1 MNPHANDK
9 LCAICHKN
17 VPVFYAVAGPDPSDV
32 KHGVGICLECG
43 YKMHNPGILSMM
55 KVMHITPEDL
65 PNLQQAVNAMGTLG
79 EDVDLGMLQS
89 MGIRMEN
96 TEEAMQL
103 VNEGLADGMD
113 IKEVLSDLVDK
124 NLIQE
129 MNLPWQ
135 DDKKE
140 EASDQRADDA
150 VASTESARSEDDTD
164 ISFHDDDKI
173 LSFDDHIAPIPLD
186 AYEHWEEDADDSD
199 DSDDADDVDDA
210 DDQDEADID
219 VDEAGDHEEDDSPFS
234 GRDDDDDDDD
244 ESEDEDDPLDEWALK
259 ILDDDDDDQ
268 DEDGR
273 EDGPHIHARRLPPW
287 FGELIDKD
295 SFEDSEEDP
304 LTFIREHFGRRPERP
319 RKRHKK
325 PSLSAFE
332 NIDFKDPGAFDSFLD
347 EVTGVDETGKSV
359 KKKQE
364 PRDRSSRLFPSDAE
378 LQLTFEEEPSDETDD
393 MLGAPRIIVLG
404 DTDKALPQYVQD
416 EMKKIIS
423 SIRHS
428 MVAHPDL
435 PQNEWMKFLRKIL
448 STSFPGVPIEV
459 SMETMSLGEDG
470 KLHQDASAEK
480 EIPEPPRELS
490 GSQEKSGNRE
500 VLGLREILQ
509 SSELSESREEP
520 ETHEAASQS
529 QEEVTTQLILLSDQG
544 DQKGSSPDREA
555 HSDHQDPK
563 PDESEKISANQGDQ
577 VDDSEKRSADQ
588 SDQSNQSNQNNQAN
602 QDNQVGERAGD
613 PGKDPAAQ
621 GAPLPRSEESSQVGN
636 SQDKASQEKLSQDTA
651 SQEKVSQ
658 DRSAHI
664 LSQKDEDRLKVYL
677 TSQRDRVARFYQND
691 PEELAGSSP
700 RGRRRRGKRQ
710 EALPETVRPDL
721 QNIQNFLADLLS
733 KLDLEDA
740 TASQLNKK
748 NEDVDTNLSTFF
760 DLESPAPSE
769 ALPVEDIP
777 NLVPFHPDQ
786 KMDDRQ
792 RKDQKEEA
800 DKASSKDTE
809 KQIWK
814 NLEKKEIEKH
824 LKARPKQKPGML
836 DQYSTNL
843 TEKARKNQLKPLIGR
858 QRELKRVI
866 QILNRRDKNNPA
878 IIGEPGVGKTALA
891 EGLASAIVANKV
903 PASMLDKEVLELD
916 LTAVVAG
923 TQYRGQFE
931 QRMKNILKEAEE
943 RGNVI
948 LVIDE
953 MHSVLGA
960 GDSEGSLNAANIL
973 KPALSQGN
981 IRFIGCTTL
990 SEYSKQVEEDPAF
1003 ERRFQKV
1010 IIEEPTDEQTLQILK
1025 GLREIYSDYHYVT
1038 YSDEVLQ
1045 KAVQLTKRY
1054 VPERFQPDK
1063 ALDLIDEV
1071 GATYNQDN
1079 PEFLYTATQV
1089 RKLAL
1094 MRVEFARLCKLMQA
1108 FDNEEEELLETLHEK
1123 ASVVRHD
1130 LYTKYNVDPDQAD
1143 GKIFDDHLEQILD
1156 SQLFQPV
1163 QEESTKKRLAFRQ
1176 RLAYLGNIIED
1187 QEKLLDTLPEAYRQ
1201 KGEIRL
1207 ENMAEVVETWTGIPV
1222 QNIRESESEK
1232 LRNLESRIHELLIG
1246 QEDAVKSVSS
1256 ALRRKR
1262 TGFGRADK
1270 PSSFL
1275 FVGPTGVG
1283 KTQLAKVLCMELFGD
1298 EKNIIRLDMSEYMEA
1313 ASISKMI
1320 GSPPGYIGFEN
1331 KGQLTEK
1338 VKNKPYSLVLLDEV
1352 EKAHPDVMNILL
1364 QLLDEGRLTDSHGR
1378 VVDFSH
1384 TIIIMTSN
1392 AGTSFK
1398 ANSIGFENDSSQS
1411 LKNKVMTALK
1421 DTFRAEFL
1429 NRIDDIVVFNELT
1442 LSELKQIVQLLLKD
1456 ALNELKVLGCDFAI
1470 DEAVYA
1476 YLVYKYHD
1484 EKLGAR
1490 PMQRGIAQ
1498 EVEDELANLYLEG
1511 RIYEGQSIHISVGPD
1526 PVELELT
1533 DTLKLSDLK
1542 KQFEGKKICF
1552 TLANDKL
1559 QPLL

>member
-17 VPVFYAVAGPDPSDV
+17 VPVFYAVAGPDPSSA

-65 PNLQQAVNAMGTLG
+65 PSLQQAVNAMGSLG

-96 TEEAMQL
+96 TEEAMKL
-103 VNEGLADGMD
+103 VNEGLSEGLD
-113 IKEVLSDLVDK
+113 IQEVLSDLVDK
-124 NLIQE
+124 NLIQK

-135 DDKKE
+135 DHKQEDKE
-140 EASDQRADDA
+140 DASNHGIDDSSS
-150 VASTESARSEDDTD
+150 STESAPSEES
-164 ISFHDDDKI
+164 IVIPFDDDDN
-173 LSFDDHIAPIPLD
+173 LLHFDDHHDAIPFD
-186 AYEHWEEDADDSD
+186 VYADFRSNDDDSND
-199 DSDDADDVDDA
+199 
-210 DDQDEADID
+210 
-219 VDEAGDHEEDDSPFS
+219 EDDDE
-234 GRDDDDDDDD
+234 DDDRPFQAQDDDDD
-244 ESEDEDDPLDEWALK
+244 EPS
-259 ILDDDDDDQ
+259 DDDDHNDDGDDDDDSDDDRDEQETDDDIDEWNLTLVNEDYDDEDNDDQ
-268 DEDGR
+268 DEDER
-273 EDGPHIHARRLPPW
+273 EDGLRIHRRGLPPW
-287 FGELIDKD
+287 IGELFDER
-295 SFEDSEEDP
+295 SFEVSGEDP
-304 LTFIREHFGRRPERP
+304 IAFLREHFGEKPEAP
-319 RKRHKK
+319 RKHHKK
-325 PSLSAFE
+325 PAPTPFE
-332 NIDFKDPGAFDSFLD
+332 KLDFKDPGALSSFLD
-347 EVTGVDETGKSV
+347 DMTGVDETGQAVV
-359 KKKQE
+359 KKQGSE
-364 PRDRSSRLFPSDAE
+364 DRVAQDFPSVFASDFPSDLPSDFPGDISDGE
-378 LQLTFEEEPSDETDD
+378 EFHLDFDEEPSDENDD
-393 MLGAPRIIVLG
+393 MMGAPHIIVLG
-404 DTDKALPQYVQD
+404 DADKALPQHLQD
-416 EMKKIIS
+416 EVKKIIS
-423 SIRHS
+423 GIRHS
-428 MVAHPDL
+428 MIAHPDL
-435 PQNEWMKFLRKIL
+435 PQDEWLNFLRKIL

-459 SMETMSLGEDG
+459 SMETMTLGGDG
-470 KLHQDASAEK
+470 KSGKDPSSQKEKAEPQNKALRAQGESPDHQDA
-480 EIPEPPRELS
+480 
-490 GSQEKSGNRE
+490 GSTDADKT
-500 VLGLREILQ
+500 
-509 SSELSESREEP
+509 P
-520 ETHEAASQS
+520 A
-529 QEEVTTQLILLSDQG
+529 DQG
-544 DQKGSSPDREA
+544 D
-555 HSDHQDPK
+555 HM
-563 PDESEKISANQGDQ
+563 
-577 VDDSEKRSADQ
+577 DDSEKIPADQ
-588 SDQSNQSNQNNQAN
+588 GKQADE
-602 QDNQVGERAGD
+602 QAGT
-613 PGKDPAAQ
+613 PGKNLGGQGDSLPLGGEVSQNEKTQGKDAQ
-621 GAPLPRSEESSQVGN
+621 EKS
-636 SQDKASQEKLSQDTA
+636 SQDKDTQDKGA
-651 SQEKVSQ
+651 Q
-658 DRSAHI
+658 DRPAHVI
-664 LSQKDEDRLKVYL
+664 SQQDEDKLISYL
-677 TSQRDRVARFYQND
+677 DFQRDMV
-691 PEELAGSSP
+691 GSIYEVDLDRLGKALEQKKG
-700 RGRRRRGKRQ
+700 RGRNKYV
-710 EALPETVRPDL
+710 EPIPETVRPDL
-721 QNIQNFLADLLS
+721 ENIQAFLGDLVP
-733 KLDLEDA
+733 KLNLEDS
-740 TASQLNKK
+740 TASRLKK
-748 NEDVDTNLSTFF
+748 ETEDINANLFAFF
-760 DLESPAPSE
+760 AMQPSSKSEHVPAE
-769 ALPVEDIP
+769 EIP

-786 KMDDRQ
+786 KMDDRN
-792 RKDQKEEA
+792 RKDQEEDQ
-800 DKASSKDTE
+800 DKAKSQDPQGKVWKD
-809 KQIWK
+809 
-814 NLEKKEIEKH
+814 LEQKEMDKR
-824 LKARPKQKPGML
+824 LKVRPKQKSGML

-843 TEKARKNQLKPLIGR
+843 TEKARKHQLKPLIGR

-891 EGLASAIVANKV
+891 EGLASAIVANRV

-1010 IIEEPTDEQTLQILK
+1010 IIEEPTDEQTLEILK
-1025 GLREIYSDYHYVT
+1025 GLRDIYSDYHYVT
-1038 YSDEVLQ
+1038 YGDEVLQ

-1079 PEFLYTATQV
+1079 PEFLYTAAQV

-1094 MRVEFARLCKLMQA
+1094 LRVEFARICRQMEGFKKK
-1108 FDNEEEELLETLHEK
+1108 EEKLLE
-1123 ASVVRHD
+1123 VVQDRARTARKNLIKKYHVD
-1130 LYTKYNVDPDQAD
+1130 LELPE
-1143 GKIFDDHLEQILD
+1143 GKIFAAHLDEIIDQKLVLPL
-1156 SQLFQPV
+1156 QT
-1163 QEESTKKRLAFRQ
+1163 ESMKKRLEYRQ
-1176 RLAYLGNIIED
+1176 RLAYLGEIIED
-1187 QEKLLDTLPEAYRQ
+1187 QEKLLESLPEAYRQ

-1207 ENMAEVVETWTGIPV
+1207 ENMAEVMETWTGIPV

-1232 LRNLESRIHELLIG
+1232 LRNLEARIHELLIG

-1262 TGFGRADK
+1262 TGFGRSDK

-1398 ANSIGFENDSSQS
+1398 ANSIGFENDSNQS

-1429 NRIDDIVVFNELT
+1429 NRIDDIVVFHELT
-1442 LSELKQIVQLLLKD
+1442 LPELKQIVQLLLKD

-1470 DEAVYA
+1470 DDAVYA

-1498 EVEDELANLYLEG
+1498 EIEDELANLYLEG

-1526 PVELELT
+1526 PVEVELT